1 MMGNGKQGLGVI
13 GTLYGTLRFLVGA
26 TFLLALPAW
35 GQGAPPPLQQ
45 APLNPAFVQAV
56 QARQEAAP
64 QLVTPSGHGLGW
76 VPPPVDLSH
85 NAGRRPRDL
94 RRAEEDLPSSFDLR
108 TLGKVTPVR
117 DQGQCGSCWT
127 FGTYGSLESTCLPA
141 QTWDFSENNLKD
153 LAGFDLG
160 PCDGGD
166 DLMATAYL
174 ARWSGPVSETDD
186 PYNAF
191 SGVSPLGLPARM
203 HVQNVYA
210 LPDRTGPTDND
221 AIKAAVM
228 TYGAV
233 NISMYWQDSSFDGTT
248 NGYYYSGKT
257 QPNHS
262 VTLVGWDD
270 NYDKSN
276 FRPQPPG
283 NGAFII
289 KNSWGTTWGDNGY
302 FYISYYDTWAGGYA
316 RVFTAEPLSDYDAI
330 YQYDPLGWVDQ
341 VGYGSDTAWGASV
354 FHAQGSEDLSA
365 VAFYNTTTGGSYTL
379 SIYTDGDGSPV
390 SGNLAESQSG
400 SLPEAGYLTLP
411 LDTPVDVTPGETF
424 SVVLQLTSPGYDY
437 PLAVQYASPGYSSKA
452 PSAPGQTF
460 ASADGQSWE
469 DLYASTDGI
478 QRTLCLKAFA
488 NRVAGLNLISVAPA
502 QGSTLGGTAVTLSGT
517 GFLSGAT
524 ATFDGKPAAGTV
536 LNADGTL
543 TAVAPAHADGP
554 VTIAVTNPDGRT
566 ARLPGG
572 YRYVDVPVITAV
584 RKLGSPFRLAI
595 TGSLFHSQCTVKIND
610 TAVPITT
617 LKRNGTLLARQGK
630 ALKAMV
636 PKGTPVSVTVT
647 NDDES
652 STSAPFT
659 FSW

>member
-1 MMGNGKQGLGVI
+1 MRRNGEKGLGGI
-13 GTLYGTLRFLVGA
+13 GSFRGALGFLLGA
-26 TFLLALPAW
+26 TFLLTLPSW
-35 GQGAPPPLQQ
+35 GQSAPALRQ
-45 APLNPAFVQAV
+45 APLNPAFLQAV
-56 QARQEAAP
+56 QQRKEAAP
-64 QLVTPSGHGLGW
+64 QLTTASGRGLGW
-76 VPPPVDLSH
+76 FPPPVDLSH
-85 NAGRRPRDL
+85 NAGRRPLDL
-94 RRAEEDLPSSFDLR
+94 RRAETDLPASFDLR
-108 TLGKVTPVR
+108 PLGKVTPVR

-141 QTWDFSENNLKD
+141 ESWDFSENNLKN

-174 ARWSGPVSETDD
+174 ARWSGPVSEADD
-186 PYNAF
+186 PYDAF

-210 LPDRTGPTDND
+210 LPDRTSPTDND

-233 NISMYWQDSSFDGTT
+233 NVSMYWGDSSFDGST
-248 NGYYYSGKT
+248 NAYYYSGKA

-289 KNSWGTTWGDNGY
+289 KNSWGDSWGDSGY
-302 FYISYYDTWAGGYA
+302 FYMSYYDTWAGSYA
-316 RVFTAEPLSDYDAI
+316 RVFTAEPLTDYDVI

-341 VGYGSDTAWGASV
+341 VGYGGDTAWGAGEFKADGDQDV
-354 FHAQGSEDLSA
+354 TA
-365 VAFYNTTTGGSYTL
+365 VGFYNTTTGGSYTL
-379 SIYTDGDGSPV
+379 SLYTDGDGSPT

-400 SLPEAGYLTLP
+400 NLPEAGYLTLS

-437 PLAVQYASPGYSSKA
+437 PLAVQYAASGYSSQA

-469 DLYASTDGI
+469 DLYTSSDGI
-478 QRTLCLKAFA
+478 HRTFCLKAFA
-488 NRVAGLNLISVAPA
+488 NLVAGLNVTSVQPA
-502 QGSTLGGTAVTLSGT
+502 QGSTLGGTALTLSGT
-517 GFLSGAT
+517 GFLSGASV
-524 ATFDGKPAAGTV
+524 TFDGQPAPGAV

-543 TAVAPAHADGP
+543 TAVAPAHADGTA
-554 VTIAVTNPDGRT
+554 TIAVTNPDGRT
-566 ARLPGG
+566 ASLPGG
-572 YRYVDVPVITAV
+572 YRYVDVPVISGI

-595 TGSLFHSQCTVKIND
+595 AGSLFHSQCTVKING

-617 LKRNGTLLARQGK
+617 LRRDGTLLARQGK

-636 PKGTPVSVTVT
+636 PKGAAVSVTVT
-647 NDDES
+647 NNDES
-652 STSAPFT
+652 STSVPFT
-659 FSW
+659 FTW

>member
-1 MMGNGKQGLGVI
+1 MRRTGKRAPVGIGAFHGAVAFLLGV
-13 GTLYGTLRFLVGA
+13 A
-26 TFLLALPAW
+26 LLSNLPSW
-35 GQGAPPPLQQ
+35 GQSAPPLRQ
-45 APLNPAFVQAV
+45 APLNPAFIQAV
-56 QARQEAAP
+56 EQRQEAAP
-64 QLVTPSGHGLGW
+64 QPATASGHGLGW
-76 VPPPVDLSH
+76 LPPPVDLSH
-85 NAGRRPRDL
+85 NAGRHPGEL
-94 RRAEEDLPSSFDLR
+94 RRAETDLPASFDLR
-108 TLGKVTPVR
+108 ALGKVTPVR
-117 DQGQCGSCWT
+117 DQGPCGSCWT

-141 QTWDFSENNLKD
+141 ESWDFSENNLKD

-174 ARWSGPVSETDD
+174 ARWSGPVSEADD

-191 SGVSPLGLPARM
+191 SGVSPLGLPVRM

-210 LPDRTGPTDND
+210 LPDRTGPLDND
-221 AIKAAVM
+221 AIKAALM

-233 NISMYWQDSSFDGTT
+233 NISMYWSDSSFNGST
-248 NGYYYSGKT
+248 NAYYYRGKA

-289 KNSWGTTWGDNGY
+289 KNSWGDSWGDYGY

-316 RVFTAEPLSDYDAI
+316 RIFTAEPLSDYDVI
-330 YQYDPLGWVDQ
+330 YQYDPLGWVDN
-341 VGYGSDTAWGASV
+341 VGYGTDTAWGASV
-354 FHAQGSEDLSA
+354 FTATGAQDISA
-365 VAFYNTTTGGSYTL
+365 VSFYNTTTGGSYAL
-379 SIYTDGDGSPV
+379 SVYTDGDGTPL

-411 LDTPVDVTPGETF
+411 LDTPVAVAPGETF
-424 SVVLQLTSPGYDY
+424 SVVLELTAPGYDY
-437 PLAVQYASPGYSSKA
+437 PLAVQEAQAGYSSKA

-460 ASADGQSWE
+460 ASADGQTWE
-469 DLYASTDGI
+469 DLYASSDGV
-478 QRTLCLKAFA
+478 QRTFCLKALA
-488 NRVAGLNLISVAPA
+488 KIAAGLNVTSVQPA
-502 QGSTLGGTAVTLSGT
+502 LGSTLGGTTVTISGT
-517 GFLSGAT
+517 GFLSGASV
-524 ATFDGKPAAGTV
+524 TFGGQPAASAV

-543 TAVAPAHADGP
+543 TAVAPPHADGP
-554 VTIAVTNPDGRT
+554 ATVAVANPDGQT
-566 ARLPGG
+566 ASLTDA
-572 YRYVDVPVITAV
+572 YRYVEVPVITGV
-584 RKLGSPFRLAI
+584 RKLGNPFRLAI
-595 TGSLFHSQCTVKIND
+595 TGSLFHSQCTVKING

-617 LKRNGTLLARQGK
+617 LQRDGTLLARQGK
-630 ALKAMV
+630 TLKAMV
-636 PKGTPVSVTVT
+636 PKGAVVSVTVT

-652 STSAPFT
+652 TTSAPFS

>member
-1 MMGNGKQGLGVI
+1 MRRNGEKGLGGI
-13 GTLYGTLRFLVGA
+13 GSFRGA
-26 TFLLALPAW
+26 LGFLLGAAFLLTLPSW
-35 GQGAPPPLQQ
+35 GQSAPALRQ
-45 APLNPAFVQAV
+45 APLNPAFLQAV
-56 QARQEAAP
+56 QQRKEAAP
-64 QLVTPSGHGLGW
+64 QLTTASGRGLGW
-76 VPPPVDLSH
+76 FPPPVDLSH
-85 NAGRRPRDL
+85 NAGRRPLDL
-94 RRAEEDLPSSFDLR
+94 RRAETDLPASFDLR
-108 TLGKVTPVR
+108 PLGKVTPVR

-141 QTWDFSENNLKD
+141 KSWDFSENNLKN

-174 ARWSGPVSETDD
+174 ARWSGPVSEADD
-186 PYNAF
+186 PYDAF

-210 LPDRTGPTDND
+210 LPDRTSPTDND

-233 NISMYWQDSSFDGTT
+233 NVSMYWGDSSFDGST
-248 NGYYYSGKT
+248 NAYYYSGKA

-289 KNSWGTTWGDNGY
+289 KNSWGDSWGDSGY
-302 FYISYYDTWAGGYA
+302 FYMSYYDTWAGSYA
-316 RVFTAEPLSDYDAI
+316 RVFTAEPLTDYDVI

-341 VGYGSDTAWGASV
+341 VGYGGDTAWGAGEFKADGDQDV
-354 FHAQGSEDLSA
+354 TA
-365 VAFYNTTTGGSYTL
+365 VGFYNTTTGGSYTL
-379 SIYTDGDGSPV
+379 SLYTDGDGSPT

-400 SLPEAGYLTLP
+400 NLPEAGYLTLS

-437 PLAVQYASPGYSSKA
+437 PLAVQYAASGYSSQA

-469 DLYASTDGI
+469 DLYTSSDGI
-478 QRTLCLKAFA
+478 HRTFCLKAFA
-488 NRVAGLNLISVAPA
+488 NLVAGLNVTSVQPA
-502 QGSTLGGTAVTLSGT
+502 QGSTLGGTALTLSGT
-517 GFLSGAT
+517 GFLSGASV
-524 ATFDGKPAAGTV
+524 TFDGQPAPGAV

-543 TAVAPAHADGP
+543 TAVAPAHADGTA
-554 VTIAVTNPDGRT
+554 TIAVTNPDGRT
-566 ARLPGG
+566 ASLPGG
-572 YRYVDVPVITAV
+572 YRYVDVPVISGI
-584 RKLGSPFRLAI
+584 RKLASPFRLAI
-595 TGSLFHSQCTVKIND
+595 TGSLFHSQCTVKING

-617 LKRNGTLLARQGK
+617 LRRDGTLLARQGK

-636 PKGTPVSVTVT
+636 PKGAAVSVTVT
-647 NDDES
+647 NNDES
-652 STSAPFT
+652 STSVPFT
-659 FSW
+659 FTW